1 LNVPGGGEPASPI
14 QSYLESLHRRHAALG
29 EGQVATYIPELAK
42 ADPGAFGICLAT
54 TDGHVY
60 EVGDSRALFTIQSI
74 SKPFAYGLALE
85 DRGRRAVLR
94 RVGVEPTGEAFNS
107 IRLAPETGRPLNPMV
122 NAGAI
127 ATTGL
132 VAGHSAD
139 DRLHRLLATL
149 SLFAGRP
156 LELDLAVYRSER
168 ETGHRNR
175 AIAHLLRNFSILA
188 EDPDTPL
195 DLYFKQCSIS
205 VSCRDLS
212 LMAATLA
219 NGGVNPMTRERAI
232 REELVASVLSVMT
245 TCGMY
250 DFAGEWVYEV
260 GIPAKSGV
268 AGGVLAVLPGQ
279 LGIGVWSPPLDE
291 RGNSVRGVAVCRDLS
306 REFELHFLRVPRPS
320 RATLR
325 SRYDVAAVRSK
336 RQRAPREEAA
346 LAELGPRARVYEL
359 QGDVAF
365 AAIEAVIRQI
375 LDDARSADVAIV
387 DLRRVTRVAEG
398 AGALLLGLLQSL
410 SDHGKRLVLSN
421 AQRHPRLVRFLEER
435 LGPDAHWRLAAFRD
449 LDAALEWAEG
459 QLLAEHAP
467 GGAVPA
473 EPLPLAA
480 HPICRGLSP
489 SQVETLEKL
498 LEPVRFE
505 AGEPILR
512 KGEPADRLYFLAS
525 GEVSVVTE
533 LPTGELKRLSTLSR
547 GMTFGELAVVSRT
560 PRSADV
566 RADEP
571 VTGWAL
577 PVAAFDRLGD
587 SHADVKLVL
596 LENLLANVCQT
607 VARLTHEVS
616 TRAE

>member
-1 LNVPGGGEPASPI
+1 VNAPRTGEPSSPI
-14 QSYLESLHRRHAALG
+14 QRYLESLHRRHAALG
-29 EGQVATYIPELAK
+29 EGEVATYIPELAK

-60 EVGDSRALFTIQSI
+60 EIGDSRALFTIQSI

-85 DRGRRAVLR
+85 DRGRKAVLR

-132 VAGHSAD
+132 VAGHSAG
-139 DRLHRLLATL
+139 DRLHRLLGTL

-156 LELDLAVYRSER
+156 LELDDAVYRSECD
-168 ETGHRNR
+168 TGHRNR

-188 EDPDTPL
+188 EDPDAPL

-219 NGGVNPMTRERAI
+219 NGGVNPVTRERAI

-250 DFAGEWVYEV
+250 DYAGEWVYEV

-279 LGIGVWSPPLDE
+279 LGIGVWSPRLDE

-325 SRYDVAAVRSK
+325 ARYDVAAVRSK
-336 RQRAPREEAA
+336 RQRPPRDEAA
-346 LAELGPRARVYEL
+346 LAELGARARVYEL

-375 LDDARSADVAIV
+375 LDDARSADVAIL
-387 DLRRVTRVAEG
+387 DLRRVTRIASG
-398 AGALLLGLLQSL
+398 ARALLLGLLESL

-421 AQRHPRLVRFLEER
+421 AQGHPRLVRYLEER
-435 LGPDAHWRLAAFRD
+435 LGPDEQWRLAAFPD
-449 LDAALEWAEG
+449 VDAALEWAEAH
-459 QLLAEHAP
+459 LLAEHAP
-467 GGAVPA
+467 GGADPV
-473 EPLPLAA
+473 EPLLLAA

-489 SQVETLEKL
+489 SQVETFEKL

-505 AGEPILR
+505 AGEPIVR

-533 LPTGELKRLSTLSR
+533 LPSGELKRLSTLSR
-547 GMTFGELAVVSRT
+547 GMSFGELAVVSRT

-577 PVAAFDRLGD
+577 PVAAFDRLGE

>member
-1 LNVPGGGEPASPI
+1 VHAPRTGEPASPI
-14 QSYLESLHRRHAALG
+14 QRYLEALHRRHATLAEG
-29 EGQVATYIPELAK
+29 EVATYIPELAK
-42 ADPGAFGICLAT
+42 ADPAAFGICLAT

-60 EVGDSRALFTIQSI
+60 EVGDARALFTIQSI

-107 IRLAPETGRPLNPMV
+107 IRLAPDTGRPLNPMV

-132 VAGHSAD
+132 VAGHSAE

-149 SLFAGRP
+149 SLYAGRP
-156 LELDLAVYRSER
+156 LELDDAVYRSER

-175 AIAHLLRNFSILA
+175 AIAHLLRNFAILG
-188 EDPDTPL
+188 EDPDLPL
-195 DLYFKQCSIS
+195 DLYFKQCSIA

-219 NGGVNPMTRERAI
+219 NGGVNPLTRERAI
-232 REELVASVLSVMT
+232 REELVPSVLSVMT

-291 RGNSVRGVAVCRDLS
+291 RGNSRRGVAVCRDLS

-325 SRYDVAAVRSK
+325 ARYDLAAVRSK
-336 RQRAPREEAA
+336 RQRPARDEAA
-346 LAELGPRARVYEL
+346 LARHGARARVYEL
-359 QGDVAF
+359 QGDIAF
-365 AAIEAVIRQI
+365 AAVEAVIRQV
-375 LDDARSADVAIV
+375 LDDARATDVAVV

-398 AGALLLGLLQSL
+398 AGALVLGLVESL
-410 SDHGKRLVLSN
+410 TDQGRRLVLAN
-421 AQRHPRLVRFLEER
+421 AQRHPRLLRFLEER
-435 LGPDAHWRLAAFRD
+435 LGPDEHWRLVSLPD
-449 LDAALEWAEG
+449 LDAALEWAEAH
-459 QLLAEHAP
+459 LLADHTP
-467 GGAVPA
+467 GGADAA
-473 EPLPLAA
+473 EALPLAE
-480 HPICRGLSP
+480 HPICRNLSAA
-489 SQVETLEKL
+489 QVETFEKL
-498 LEPVRFE
+498 LEPVRFA
-505 AGEPILR
+505 AGERIVR

-533 LPTGELKRLSTLSR
+533 IASGELKRLSTLSR
-547 GMTFGELAVVSRT
+547 GMSFGELAVVSRT

-566 RADEP
+566 RADEA

-577 PVAAFDRLGD
+577 PVATFDRLGD
-587 SHADVKLVL
+587 EHPDVKLAL

-607 VARLTHEVS
+607 VARLTDEVA

>member
-1 LNVPGGGEPASPI
+1 VNAPRTGEPSSPI

-139 DRLHRLLATL
+139 DRLHRLLGTL

-156 LELDLAVYRSER
+156 LELDLAVYASER
-168 ETGHRNR
+168 DTGHRNR
-175 AIAHLLRNFSILA
+175 AIAHLLRNFAILG
-188 EDPDTPL
+188 EDPDLPL

-219 NGGVNPMTRERAI
+219 NGGVNPLTRERAI

-250 DFAGEWVYEV
+250 DYAGEWVYEV

-325 SRYDVAAVRSK
+325 ARYDVTTVRSK
-336 RQRAPREEAA
+336 RQRPPRDEAA
-346 LAELGPRARVYEL
+346 LAELGARARVYEL

-365 AAIEAVIRQI
+365 AAIEAVIRQV
-375 LDDARSADVAIV
+375 LDDARSADVAIL
-387 DLRRVTRVAEG
+387 DLRRVTRVAPG
-398 AGALLLGLLQSL
+398 ARALLLGLFESL

-421 AQRHPRLVRFLEER
+421 AQGHPGLVRYLEER
-435 LGPDAHWRLAAFRD
+435 LGPDEHWRLASFPD
-449 LDAALEWAEG
+449 LDAALEWAEAR
-459 QLLAEHAP
+459 LLAEHAT
-467 GGAVPA
+467 GGAGSS
-473 EPLPLAA
+473 EPMLLAA

-489 SQVETLEKL
+489 AQVETFEKL

-505 AGEPILR
+505 AGEPIVR

-533 LPTGELKRLSTLSR
+533 LPGGQLKRLSTLSR
-547 GMTFGELAVVSRT
+547 GMSFGELAVVSRT

-571 VTGWAL
+571 ATGWAL
-577 PVAAFDRLGD
+577 LVAAFDRLGE